1 MTPAHYFSFQ
11 VSPPDKMRLALLL
24 VTLTWGL
31 GLVSAKG
38 DLNDFNTDKQS
49 IAPERIAAF
58 YSENV
63 IKGESLIHSRDSL
76 LLTF

>member
-1 MTPAHYFSFQ
+1 MDFVDKYQFFSSCKVQ
-11 VSPPDKMRLALLL
+11 TRMRLSVVLISIS
-24 VTLTWGL
+24 L

-58 YSENV
+58 YSDIV
-63 IKGESLIHSRDSL
+63 IKGE
-76 LLTF
+76 